1 MKSRW
6 VALVAAGGAV
16 FLLPWI
22 VVLGVT
28 LPARFEVR
36 NWPLAWVGF
45 DLLMAAGLALVGWLA
60 YRRDPRLVPA
70 ACSTATIA
78 VVDAWF
84 DVTTSAGSPELAGA
98 VLMAVGGELPLAA
111 FCLVVAHRAYRRQWR
126 SPQSVPGPRRTVED
140 PADRAISWRTWKTQ
154 RSVRTRRFAASRR
167 ARTAPSTWPPA
178 TRAGRWP

>member
-1 MKSRW
+1 MKSRG
-6 VALVAAGGAV
+6 VALVAGAGAV

-22 VVLGVT
+22 VLLGVT
-28 LPARFEVR
+28 LPGRFEVR

-70 ACSTATIA
+70 ACCTATVA

-84 DVTTSAGSPELAGA
+84 DVTTSAGSPELLEA
-98 VLMAVGGELPLAA
+98 VLMAVGGELPLAV
-111 FCLVVAHRAYRRQWR
+111 FCLVVAHRADRRRWR
-126 SPQSVPGPRRTVED
+126 SPQTVPGPRRAVEN
-140 PADRAISWRTWKTQ
+140 PADRAISWRMWKTQ
-154 RSVRTRRFAASRR
+154 RSVRTRRSAASRR